1 MGNDMSLRRIPAG
14 NLKKGNYFLSD
25 SEVCNVLDV
34 QHSKSGKHGHAKNR
48 VSCVGLF
55 DKKKRSLIFSS
66 GAMVDV
72 PEIKKSVGQI
82 TDVGETTVTIMDLE
96 TYETFDA
103 EYPVDEVALKKV
115 KALLENPDD
124 IGESQAEYWDV
135 VGRRLVTRIMN

>member
-1 MGNDMSLRRIPAG
+1 MGINMSVRRIAAG

-34 QHSKSGKHGHAKNR
+34 QHSKSCKHGHAKNR

-72 PEIKKSVGQI
+72 PEIKKSTGQV

-96 TYETFDA
+96 TFETKEIPCPDQ
-103 EYPVDEVALKKV
+103 EVFSE
-115 KALLENPDD
+115 LEEN
-124 IGESQAEYWDV
+124 GNCEYWDIE
-135 VGRRLVTRIMN
+135 GEKIIKRKL

>member
-1 MGNDMSLRRIPAG
+1 MSVRRIPAG

-25 SEVCNVLDV
+25 EREVCNVLDV

-72 PEIKKSVGQI
+72 PEIKKSIGQVTNI
-82 TDVGETTVTIMDLE
+82 GENTVTLMDLE
-96 TYETFDA
+96 TYETFEA
-103 EYPVDEVALKKV
+103 EYPVDETPLAKIKKIQ
-115 KALLENPDD
+115 ENPDEMD
-124 IGESQAEYWDV
+124 DCQAEYWSV
-135 VGRRLVTRIMN
+135 MNRKFITRILNK